1 MDGYELAREMRKL
14 PEGKNLVLAALSGWG
29 QEEARQ
35 RAQESGF
42 DRYFIKPFDAD
53 ALERLL
59 ASSLEAK
66 S

>member
-1 MDGYELAREMRKL
+1 MH
-14 PEGKNLVLAALSGWG
+14 EGKNLVLAALSGWG